1 MPHVKLTLNRLE
13 TKLFQACDIL
23 RGKMDASE
31 YKEYIFGM
39 LFLKRMSDQFQADR
53 TAIADQYKAEGHDD
67 ETIQM
72 LLDDPSQYAYFVPQA
87 AAWETIKHIK
97 TNVGTELNKALA
109 ALEDANTTKGLED
122 VLKHI
127 NFNKKV
133 GKKPMEDSVLVQ
145 FIQHFNTI
153 PLTNDDFEFPDLL
166 GAAYEYLI
174 KYFADSAGKKGGE
187 FYTPSEVVRL
197 LVELLEPEEGME
209 FYDPTCG
216 SGGMLIQS
224 KKYVEETGGDVSKI
238 DLFGQEDSGTT
249 WSICKMNMI
258 LHGAGGANIQNED
271 TLAKPQHITANGEIR
286 SFDRVIA
293 NPPFSQ
299 NYQKL
304 GMEHTG
310 RFHTWLPE
318 GGKKADFMFVQHMV
332 ASLKQNGKMAVVMPH
347 GVLFRGGEEKQCRQK
362 LIEQGILEA
371 VIGLPQGLF
380 YGTGI
385 PACVLVIN
393 KANAADREHV
403 VFINADREYKEGKN
417 QNQLRPED
425 IEKISHVYQQI
436 ADLNNQDNDERNNIP
451 KYARAVPVSEL
462 EAEEYNLN
470 IRRYVDNSPAPE
482 PHDVKAHLNG
492 GIPAVEVNAL
502 EPYWDNYPMLK
513 EALFSEGNLSHPDEA
528 YFSLNDVISDK
539 SSIKSTVEAFPALVS
554 KHQDLIKKLDSW
566 WCEKFMPKFYSLG
579 NDLSGSK
586 GVFALRRES
595 LNSIVDALL
604 PEKLLSIYQI
614 RGAMANNF
622 KNLEAELKSIANS
635 GWNAELI
642 PDEEILQSE
651 FPKVLADIKKDQA
664 RINELEGLFAA
675 ADEDDY
681 EPTEENPALPSAYN
695 KQLKEDKKV
704 PVNDFKDAIK
714 VIKIKI
720 GEALN
725 HIKAEA
731 GLPKGTKKGDFTKI
745 TQKDPNFSLVEN
757 LFELAS
763 TQKVELSNKG
773 EIQDLAKQGSI
784 ALQTIEE
791 IEGKLQA
798 HKALDDELKAL
809 KAGIK
814 EAEKKKD
821 NLVEAARSNIDPS
834 DAQILIE
841 KRFKQLMQ
849 ASFDQYLRQLVTHLV
864 KAVENLHGKYAVT
877 VKDILTER
885 DGQAEL
891 LDGFL
896 QELGYEWDQLSSWL
910 EKFECWRDYPV
921 FR

>member
-1 MPHVKLTLNRLE
+1 MSLVKLTLSRLE

-72 LLDDPSQYAYFVPQA
+72 LLDDPSQYAYFVPEA
-87 AAWETIKHIK
+87 AAWDTIKHIT

-271 TLAKPQHITANGEIR
+271 TLAKPQHITASGEIR

-393 KANAADREHV
+393 KAQAAQRKHV

-436 ADLNNQDNDERNNIP
+436 SDLNNQDNTEQNNIP

-462 EAEEYNLN
+462 EAEDYNLN

-492 GIPAVEVNAL
+492 GIPTIEVNAL
-502 EPYWDNYPMLK
+502 KSYWDNYTGLQS
-513 EALFSEGNLSHPDEA
+513 ALFSDDASKAGYQAFNEI
-528 YFSLNDVISDK
+528 ISDK
-539 SSIKSTVEAFPALVS
+539 AAIKTTIETYPAVIQ
-554 KHQDLIKKLDSW
+554 KHQALSDQLNNWWDNTFAPAFHKLGD
-566 WCEKFMPKFYSLG
+566 ELT
-579 NDLSGSK
+579 GSK

-614 RGAMANNF
+614 RGAMASNF
-622 KNLEAELKSIANS
+622 KNSEAQLKSIANS

-642 PDEEILQSE
+642 PDEEILQSQ
-651 FPKVLADIKKDQA
+651 FPQVLADIKKDQA
-664 RINELEGLFAA
+664 RINELDALFAA
-675 ADEDDY
+675 ANEVLEDD
-681 EPTEENPALPSAYN
+681 EQEGSDDENENGVLPKVQV
-695 KQLKEDKKV
+695 KQLKDDKKE
-704 PVNDFKDAIK
+704 NNGQLRDLKKEHRFAKKEDEARAKELEAQI
-714 VIKIKI
+714 
-720 GEALN
+720 EALN
-725 HIKAEA
+725 KANSTIDE
-731 GLPKGTKKGDFTKI
+731 K
-745 TQKDPNFSLVEN
+745 
-757 LFELAS
+757 LAQH
-763 TQKVELSNKG
+763 T
-773 EIQDLAKQGSI
+773 
-784 ALQTIEE
+784 ALE
-791 IEGKLQA
+791 K
-798 HKALDDELKAL
+798 ELKDL

-821 NLVEAARSNIDPS
+821 DLVEKAREKITPEE
-834 DAQILIE
+834 AKELIE
-841 KRFKQLMQ
+841 KSFKQLMQ
-849 ASFDQYLRQLVTHLV
+849 ASFEQYLRQLVTHLV

-877 VKDILTER
+877 VKDILAER
-885 DGQAEL
+885 DQQAEL

-896 QELGYEWDQLSSWL
+896 QELGYE
-910 EKFECWRDYPV
+910 
-921 FR
+921 

>member
-1 MPHVKLTLNRLE
+1 MPHQKLTLNKLE

-39 LFLKRMSDQFQADR
+39 LFLKRMSDQYEADR
-53 TAIADQYKAEGHDD
+53 KAIKVQYQKEGHDSD
-67 ETIQM
+67 SIQM

-87 AAWETIKHIK
+87 AAWDTIKHIK
-97 TNVGTELNKALA
+97 SNVGTELNKALA

-174 KYFADSAGKKGGE
+174 KFFADSAGKKGGE

-197 LVELLEPEEGME
+197 LVELLEPDEGME
-209 FYDPTCG
+209 IYDPTCG

-271 TLAKPQHITANGEIR
+271 TLAKPQHLTANGEIR

-347 GVLFRGGEEKQCRQK
+347 GVLFRGGEEKQCRAK

-393 KANAADREHV
+393 KADAAQRKHV

-417 QNQLRPED
+417 QNSLRPED

-436 ADLNNQDNDERNNIP
+436 ADLNNQGNIERNAIE

-462 EAEEYNLN
+462 EAEGYNLN

-492 GIPAVEVNAL
+492 GIPAAEVNAL
-502 EPYWDNYPMLK
+502 APYWTNYPQLK
-513 EALFSEGNLSHPDEA
+513 DALFSKGHPKHPGESYYLS
-528 YFSLNDVISDK
+528 
-539 SSIKSTVEAFPALVS
+539 
-554 KHQDLIKKLDSW
+554 LI
-566 WCEKFMPKFYSLG
+566 
-579 NDLSGSK
+579 
-586 GVFALRRES
+586 
-595 LNSIVDALL
+595 
-604 PEKLLSIYQI
+604 
-614 RGAMANNF
+614 
-622 KNLEAELKSIANS
+622 
-635 GWNAELI
+635 
-642 PDEEILQSE
+642 
-651 FPKVLADIKKDQA
+651 
-664 RINELEGLFAA
+664 
-675 ADEDDY
+675 
-681 EPTEENPALPSAYN
+681 
-695 KQLKEDKKV
+695 
-704 PVNDFKDAIK
+704 
-714 VIKIKI
+714 
-720 GEALN
+720 
-725 HIKAEA
+725 HI
-731 GLPKGTKKGDFTKI
+731 
-745 TQKDPNFSLVEN
+745 
-757 LFELAS
+757 
-763 TQKVELSNKG
+763 
-773 EIQDLAKQGSI
+773 
-784 ALQTIEE
+784 
-791 IEGKLQA
+791 
-798 HKALDDELKAL
+798 
-809 KAGIK
+809 
-814 EAEKKKD
+814 
-821 NLVEAARSNIDPS
+821 
-834 DAQILIE
+834 
-841 KRFKQLMQ
+841 
-849 ASFDQYLRQLVTHLV
+849 
-864 KAVENLHGKYAVT
+864 
-877 VKDILTER
+877 
-885 DGQAEL
+885 
-891 LDGFL
+891 
-896 QELGYEWDQLSSWL
+896 
-910 EKFECWRDYPV
+910 
-921 FR
+921 

>member
-1 MPHVKLTLNRLE
+1 MAQLTTKHKLTLNKLE

-39 LFLKRMSDQFQADR
+39 LFLKRMSDQYQADR
-53 TAIADQYKAEGHDD
+53 AAIKAQYKKEDHDD

-72 LLDDPSQYAYFVPQA
+72 LLDDPSQYAYFVPEA
-87 AAWETIKHIK
+87 AAWDTIKHIK

-174 KYFADSAGKKGGE
+174 KFFADSAGKKGGE

-197 LVELLEPEEGME
+197 LVELLEPDEGME
-209 FYDPTCG
+209 IYDPTCG

-271 TLAKPQHITANGEIR
+271 TLAKPQHVTANGEIR

-347 GVLFRGGEEKQCRQK
+347 GVLFRGGEEKQCRAK

-393 KANAADREHV
+393 KADAAQRKHV

-417 QNQLRPED
+417 QNSLRPED

-436 ADLNNQDNDERNNIP
+436 ADLNNQTNKELNNIP
-451 KYARAVPVSEL
+451 KYARAVPISEL
-462 EAEEYNLN
+462 EAEGYNLN

-492 GIPAVEVNAL
+492 GIPTVEVNAL
-502 EPYWDNYPMLK
+502 QSYWDNYTGLQS
-513 EALFSEGNLSHPDEA
+513 ALFSDHANKAGYQAFNA
-528 YFSLNDVISDK
+528 IISDK
-539 SSIKSTVEAFPALVS
+539 ASIKTTLETYPALTQ
-554 KHQDLIKKLDSW
+554 KHQALSEQLNNWWDNTFAPAFHKLGDDLT
-566 WCEKFMPKFYSLG
+566 
-579 NDLSGSK
+579 GSK
-586 GVFALRRES
+586 GVFALRGES

-614 RGAMANNF
+614 RGAMASNF
-622 KNLEAELKSIANS
+622 KNSEAELKSIANS

-642 PDEEILQSE
+642 PDEEILQSQ
-651 FPKVLADIKKDQA
+651 FPEVLADIKKDQA
-664 RINELEGLFAA
+664 RINELEGFFSA
-675 ADEDDY
+675 ADEEDY
-681 EPTEENPALPSAYN
+681 EPTEESPALPSAYN
-695 KQLKEDKKV
+695 KQLKEDKKN
-704 PVNDFKDAIK
+704 PVNDFKEAIK
-714 VIKIKI
+714 IIKIQI
-720 GEALN
+720 NEGLN
-725 HIKAEA
+725 QIKTEA

-745 TQKDPNFSLVEN
+745 TQKDPNFPLVDN
-757 LFELAS
+757 LFQLAGV
-763 TQKVELSNKG
+763 QGV
-773 EIQDLAKQGSI
+773 DLANKADIQNLAKKGTES
-784 ALQTIEE
+784 LQLIED
-791 IEGKLQA
+791 IEQKLSA
-798 HKALDDELKAL
+798 HKALEDELKEL

-821 NLVEAARSNIDPS
+821 DLVQKAREKITPEEAKE
-834 DAQILIE
+834 LIE
-841 KRFKQLMQ
+841 KRFKQSMQ
-849 ASFDQYLRQLVTHLV
+849 ASYDQYLRQLVTHLV

-885 DGQAEL
+885 DQQAEL

-896 QELGYEWDQLSSWL
+896 QELGYE
-910 EKFECWRDYPV
+910 
-921 FR
+921 

>member
-1 MPHVKLTLNRLE
+1 MAQLTTKHKLTLNKLE

-39 LFLKRMSDQFQADR
+39 LFLKRMSDQYQADR
-53 TAIADQYKAEGHDD
+53 AAIKAKYEKEGHDD

-72 LLDDPSQYAYFVPQA
+72 LLDDPSQFDYFVPEA
-87 AAWETIKHIK
+87 AAWDTIKHIK

-145 FIQHFNTI
+145 FIQHFNSI

-174 KYFADSAGKKGGE
+174 KFFADSAGKKGGE

-197 LVELLEPEEGME
+197 LVELLEPDEGME
-209 FYDPTCG
+209 IYDPTCG

-271 TLAKPQHITANGEIR
+271 TLAKPQHVTANGEIR

-393 KANAADREHV
+393 KAQAAQRKHV

-425 IEKISHVYQQI
+425 IEKISHVYQQLT
-436 ADLNNQDNDERNNIP
+436 DVSLQSDESQNNIT
-451 KYARAVPVSEL
+451 KYARAVPIREL
-462 EAEEYNLN
+462 EIEAYNLN

-492 GIPAVEVNAL
+492 GIPTGEVNAL
-502 EPYWDNYPMLK
+502 QSYWDNYTGLQQ
-513 EALFSEGNLSHPDEA
+513 ALF
-528 YFSLNDVISDK
+528 NDQNVNAKETPEQVNKAGYQAFNQIISDK
-539 SSIKSTVEAFPALVS
+539 AAIKTTLETYPAVIN
-554 KHQDLIKKLDSW
+554 KHQALSDELDNWWQQTFAPAFHKLGDDLT
-566 WCEKFMPKFYSLG
+566 
-579 NDLSGSK
+579 GSK

-595 LNSIVDALL
+595 LNSIVTALL
-604 PEKLLSIYQI
+604 PQNLLSLYQI

-622 KNLEAELKSIANS
+622 KNSEAELKSIANS

-642 PDEEILQSE
+642 PDEEILQSQ
-651 FPKVLADIKKDQA
+651 FPQVLADIKKDQA
-664 RINELEGLFAA
+664 RINELEALFVAA
-675 ADEDDY
+675 NEVSEDDEDGASDSD
-681 EPTEENPALPSAYN
+681 EENGNGVLPKAQVKTLKASQKENNGQLRDLKKELKFAKKEDEARAKELEIQIEELNKANNAIDQKLAQHTALE
-695 KQLKEDKKV
+695 KELKE
-704 PVNDFKDAIK
+704 
-714 VIKIKI
+714 
-720 GEALN
+720 
-725 HIKAEA
+725 
-731 GLPKGTKKGDFTKI
+731 
-745 TQKDPNFSLVEN
+745 
-757 LFELAS
+757 
-763 TQKVELSNKG
+763 
-773 EIQDLAKQGSI
+773 
-784 ALQTIEE
+784 
-791 IEGKLQA
+791 
-798 HKALDDELKAL
+798 L

-821 NLVEAARSNIDPS
+821 DLIQKAREKITPEEARE
-834 DAQILIE
+834 LIE
-841 KRFKQLMQ
+841 QRFKQLMQ
-849 ASFDQYLRQLVTHLV
+849 ASFDQYLRQLVTHLI

-885 DGQAEL
+885 DQQAEL
-891 LDGFL
+891 LDSFL
-896 QELGYEWDQLSSWL
+896 QELGYE
-910 EKFECWRDYPV
+910 
-921 FR
+921 

>member
-1 MPHVKLTLNRLE
+1 MPQVKLTLNRLE

-53 TAIADQYKAEGHDD
+53 TAIADQYKAEGHD
-67 ETIQM
+67 EEAIQM
-72 LLDDPSQYAYFVPQA
+72 LLDDPSQYAYYVPQA

-393 KANAADREHV
+393 KANAANREHV

-436 ADLNNQDNDERNNIP
+436 ADLNNQDNEELNNIP

-462 EAEEYNLN
+462 EDEGYNLN

-492 GIPAVEVNAL
+492 GIPTVEVNAL
-502 EPYWDNYPMLK
+502 QNHWDNYTGLQQALFTPSDK
-513 EALFSEGNLSHPDEA
+513 AGYKNFSEALA
-528 YFSLNDVISDK
+528 DK
-539 SSIKSTVEAFPALVS
+539 AAIKTTIETYPAVMQ
-554 KHQDLIKKLDSW
+554 KHQALSDQLNNW
-566 WCEKFMPKFYSLG
+566 WDNTFAPAFHTLG
-579 NDLSGSK
+579 DELTGSK

-622 KNLEAELKSIANS
+622 KNSEAELKSIANS

-642 PDEEILQSE
+642 PDEEILQSQ
-651 FPKVLADIKKDQA
+651 FPEVLADIKKDQA
-664 RINELEGLFAA
+664 RINELEALFAA
-675 ADEDDY
+675 ANEVSDDEDSADDND
-681 EPTEENPALPSAYN
+681 EENESGVLPKVQVKELKASQKEN
-695 KQLKEDKKV
+695 NGQLRDLKKELKFAKKEDEARAKEL
-704 PVNDFKDAIK
+704 DIQ
-714 VIKIKI
+714 I
-720 GEALN
+720 EALN
-725 HIKAEA
+725 RANSIIDEK
-731 GLPKGTKKGDFTKI
+731 
-745 TQKDPNFSLVEN
+745 
-757 LFELAS
+757 LAQH
-763 TQKVELSNKG
+763 T
-773 EIQDLAKQGSI
+773 
-784 ALQTIEE
+784 ALE
-791 IEGKLQA
+791 K
-798 HKALDDELKAL
+798 ELKEL

-821 NLVEAARSNIDPS
+821 DLVEKAREKITPEE
-834 DAQILIE
+834 AKELIE
-841 KRFKQLMQ
+841 KRFKQLML
-849 ASFDQYLRQLVTHLV
+849 ASFEQYLRQLVTHLV

-885 DGQAEL
+885 DQQAEL

-896 QELGYEWDQLSSWL
+896 QELGYE
-910 EKFECWRDYPV
+910 
-921 FR
+921 

>member
-1 MPHVKLTLNRLE
+1 MAQNKLTLNKLE

-39 LFLKRMSDQFQADR
+39 LFLKRMSDQYEADR
-53 TAIADQYKAEGHDD
+53 AAIAIKYKKEGHDD
-67 ETIQM
+67 EAIQM
-72 LLDDPSQYAYFVPQA
+72 LLDDPSQYAYYVPSA
-87 AAWETIKHIK
+87 ASWATIKHIK
-97 TNVGTELNKALA
+97 ANVGTELNKALA

-145 FIQHFNTI
+145 FIQHFNAI

-174 KYFADSAGKKGGE
+174 KFFADSAGKKGGE

-197 LVELLEPEEGME
+197 LVELLEPDEGME
-209 FYDPTCG
+209 IYDPTCG

-347 GVLFRGGEEKQCRQK
+347 GVLFRGGEEKLCRQK

-393 KANAADREHV
+393 KAQATQRKHV

-425 IEKISHVYQQI
+425 IEKVSHVYKQ
-436 ADLNNQDNDERNNIP
+436 LTNVNNQSDESQNNIA

-462 EAEEYNLN
+462 EDEAYNLN

-482 PHDVKAHLNG
+482 PQDVKAHLNG

-502 EPYWDNYPMLK
+502 QSYWDNYTGLQK
-513 EALFSEGNLSHPDEA
+513 ALFNTNETADQINKAGYQAFNQI
-528 YFSLNDVISDK
+528 ISDK
-539 SSIKSTVEAFPALVS
+539 AAIKTTLESYPAVIE
-554 KHQDLIKKLDSW
+554 KHQALSDQLDTWWEQTFAPVFHKLGDDLT
-566 WCEKFMPKFYSLG
+566 
-579 NDLSGSK
+579 GSK

-604 PEKLLSIYQI
+604 PQNLLSLYQI
-614 RGAMANNF
+614 RGAMASNF
-622 KNLEAELKSIANS
+622 KNSEAELKSIANS

-642 PDEEILQSE
+642 PDEEILQSQ
-651 FPKVLADIKKDQA
+651 FPQVLADIKKDQA
-664 RINELEGLFAA
+664 RINELEALFAA
-675 ADEDDY
+675 ANEVSDDEDSADDNDD
-681 EPTEENPALPSAYN
+681 EKENGVLPKAQVKTFKATQKENNGQLRDFKKELKFAKKEDEARVKELEVQIEGLNEANNTIDQKLAQHTALE
-695 KQLKEDKKV
+695 KELKE
-704 PVNDFKDAIK
+704 
-714 VIKIKI
+714 
-720 GEALN
+720 
-725 HIKAEA
+725 
-731 GLPKGTKKGDFTKI
+731 
-745 TQKDPNFSLVEN
+745 
-757 LFELAS
+757 
-763 TQKVELSNKG
+763 
-773 EIQDLAKQGSI
+773 
-784 ALQTIEE
+784 
-791 IEGKLQA
+791 
-798 HKALDDELKAL
+798 L

-821 NLVEAARSNIDPS
+821 ELVQKAREKITPIEARE
-834 DAQILIE
+834 LIE

-864 KAVENLHGKYAVT
+864 KAVENLYGKYAVT
-877 VKDILTER
+877 VKDILNER
-885 DGQAEL
+885 DQQAEM
-891 LDGFL
+891 LDGFM
-896 QELGYEWDQLSSWL
+896 QELGYE
-910 EKFECWRDYPV
+910 
-921 FR
+921 